1 MGSPGFLHICS
12 MDWNRLPKVEL
23 HLHLDCSLSHD
34 VVKAIDPSVSYE
46 AYRDSFIAPPKCTDL
61 VDYISRAVKGF
72 ELMQTP
78 EQLRLV
84 TLDLFQQLKRDN
96 NIYAEIRFAPL
107 LHIAKGMKPEAVV
120 RTVNDAVTEG
130 IAATGVE
137 AGLIL
142 CTLRHYNEEQSMT
155 TVKLVEAFQGTNV
168 VAFDIA
174 GDEAGFPVDAHKKAF
189 AYAREKGLHVIAH
202 GGEARGADSVREVL
216 GNFHP
221 SRIGHGV
228 RSVEDPAL
236 LDLLKAS
243 DIHLEVCP
251 TSNVQVNVVDTIAD
265 HPVDYLYRKELSIS
279 INTDCRT
286 ISDCTLTSEY
296 RLLENTF
303 QWTLAHFYRC
313 NCEAVRHSFARPELK
328 ARLLQQLDTAY
339 NQGNPAV

>member
-1 MGSPGFLHICS
+1 

-23 HLHLDCSLSHD
+23 HLHLDCSLSYD
-34 VVKAIDPSVSYE
+34 VVKQIDPSVSYE

-107 LHIAKGMKPEAVV
+107 LHIAGGMKPEAVV
-120 RTVNDAVTEG
+120 QAVNDAVVEG

-142 CTLRHYNEEQSMT
+142 CTLRHYNEEQSMV
-155 TVKLVEAFQGTNV
+155 TVKLVEQFRGTRV

-174 GDEAGFPVDAHKKAF
+174 GDEAGFPVDAHKMAF
-189 AYAREKGLHVIAH
+189 AYAREKGLNVIAH
-202 GGEARGADSVREVL
+202 GGEARGANSVREVL
-216 GNFHP
+216 EHFHP

-236 LDLLKAS
+236 LELLKAK

-251 TSNVQVNVVDTIAD
+251 TSNVQVNVVDTIQD
-265 HPVDYLYRKELSIS
+265 HPVDQLYRKQLSIS

-286 ISDCTLTSEY
+286 ISDCTLSSEY
-296 RLLENTF
+296 QLLEDVF
-303 QWTLAHFYRC
+303 QWTPDHFYRV
-313 NCEAVRHSFARPELK
+313 NCEALRHSFADPGVK
-328 ARLLQQLDTAY
+328 ARLLQQLTKAY
-339 NQGNPAV
+339 GKA